1 MQVTSLS
8 AAEAEFL
15 LHHLK
20 WNKDELLNRYLADDD
35 ESLLREAGLRPNMDM
50 SHSAGDTGHVECP
63 VCLEPFADAA
73 ALSLACGHTCCNVSE
88 TVMLANADVLS
99 PLCCVSSPPVPPTGL
114 LGRSFADPS

>member
-20 WNKDELLNRYLADDD
+20 WNKDELLNRYLADHN
-35 ESLLREAGLRPNMDM
+35 ESLLREAGLRPNMDT
-50 SHSAGDTGHVECP
+50 SHSAEDAEHVECP

-73 ALSLACGHTCCNVSE
+73 ALSLACGHKCCTVSE
-88 TVMLANADVLS
+88 TIMLADADVMS
-99 PLCCVSSPPVPPTGL
+99 PLCCVSSLPVPFAGL